1 MSRPQKAAGIFYA
14 PQRKGR
20 SEPVCIFAAIFN
32 RVFRSRKIR
41 LTFFKICQTYFK
53 LCLTYFLFAPGEAQQ
68 PGNEFSLFPAGM
80 SASAPFYAH
89 PDNTPRESRKSV
101 KKLA

>member
-1 MSRPQKAAGIFYA
+1 MSRPLFAAGIFYA
-14 PQRKGR
+14 PQRKSR
-20 SEPVCIFAAIFN
+20 FEPVCIFAAIFN

-53 LCLTYFLFAPGEAQQ
+53 LCLTYFLFAPGVAQQ

-89 PDNTPRESRKSV
+89 PGNTQRESCKSV
-101 KKLA
+101 KKRA